1 MKTLLASLAAGL
13 ALATVSSAALAQSG
27 SLTIYT
33 SQPTDQ
39 MATIVEAFNAAH
51 PDVQVEIFRSG
62 TTEVVNKLEA
72 EFAAGAPQADV
83 LLIADAVA
91 MTRLKNAGR
100 LEPFADAPVEGLPAA
115 VIDPDMTFFG
125 TKLITTGIV
134 FNTELVDEPPTAW
147 ADLAEPENAS
157 RLIMPSPLY
166 SGAAVYHVGTVVQQE
181 AFGWDFYETLADNGA
196 IAGRG
201 NGGVL
206 EAVAR
211 GEKAFGIIVDFMPL
225 NAKAQGSPVGFVF
238 PEEGVSAITE
248 PVAIVAGTAN
258 RDAAEAFIAW
268 KLSTEGQELAA
279 RQGYIP
285 LVDGVGLPEGRPAP
299 SQLTILEADLS
310 QMIADDEANKRRFAD
325 LFGG

>member
-1 MKTLLASLAAGL
+1 MTTFLRSLAAGL
-13 ALATVSSAALAQSG
+13 ALASVSSVALAQSG
-27 SLTIYT
+27 PLTIYT
-33 SQPTDQ
+33 SQPTEQ
-39 MATIVEAFNAAH
+39 MAVIVEAFNRAH
-51 PDVQVEIFRSG
+51 PDVVVEIFRSG

-100 LEPFADAPVEGLPAA
+100 LEAFPDAPVEGLPAA
-115 VIDPDMTFFG
+115 AIDPDRTFFG
-125 TKLITTGIV
+125 TKLITTGIMY
-134 FNTELVDEPPTAW
+134 NTELVETPPSSW
-147 ADLAEPENAS
+147 AELLEPENAS
-157 RLIMPSPLY
+157 RLIMASPLY
-166 SGAAVYHVGTVVQQE
+166 SGAAVYHVGTLVQQE

-206 EAVAR
+206 ESVAR
-211 GEKAFGIIVDFMPL
+211 GEKAFGIIVEFMPL
-225 NAKAQGSPVGFVF
+225 NAAAQGSPVGFVF

-248 PVAIVAGTAN
+248 PVAIVAGTQN
-258 RDAAEAFIAW
+258 LEAAQAFVAW

-279 RQGYIP
+279 SQGYIP
-285 LVDGVGLPEGRPAP
+285 LVDGVALPEGRPAP
-299 SQLTILEADLS
+299 SQLNILDADLEA
-310 QMIADDEANKRRFAD
+310 MIADDEANKRRFAD